1 MQRSLTWLTW
11 LCIPALGWAQTEQT
25 IVVDNGDLEIP
36 IQRYAAFADDAPIL
50 LWLPSSRGT
59 SRMQAITATTLGDID
74 VETWVVDLHL
84 AYFVDEGR
92 DSTEHFK
99 AKDIA
104 ELIQIAG
111 EKTSRKVYLLGT
123 DSGALPVLKGIAQ
136 AQQNAAQ
143 ANTRLNIGGAILFH
157 PSLTYPSN
165 IPGSNASY
173 RPIAKNSTIPIYYF
187 QPSISTKQWHSQ
199 EIVKVLQTGGSEV
212 FFHPLPQVVAGF
224 HLRPDDDLS
233 DADIAQRETLPK
245 LLKQA
250 MQLLSI
256 QATPPAPKVLNAGQ
270 TTANS
275 NRFGL
280 KQLKAHAA
288 KPLKMANLKS
298 ETIDVDY
305 TQNKLSLVSF
315 WTSWCEPCIKELP
328 ALARLS
334 KDYAPQGLQII
345 TINVAEPKAD
355 IEKAIKRFDMSSYL
369 NLLDPEGIT
378 MKDWNVYGFPSNF
391 LINQA
396 GLLSYGSFGAVEW
409 DEPEN
414 RQIVESLLKG
424 NHSEI
429 AN

>member
-1 MQRSLTWLTW
+1 MPV
-11 LCIPALGWAQTEQT
+11 LCWAQTEET
-25 IVVDNGDLEIP
+25 IVVDNGNLEIP

-59 SRMQAITATTLGDID
+59 SRMQAITATALGDID
-74 VETWVVDLHL
+74 IETWVVDLHL

-143 ANTRLNIGGAILFH
+143 ANTKLNIGGAILFH
-157 PSLTYPSN
+157 PSLTYPSS

-173 RPIAKNSTIPIYYF
+173 RPIAKSSTIPIYYF

-212 FFHPLPQVVAGF
+212 FFHPLPEVVAGF
-224 HLRPDDDLS
+224 HLRPNDDLS

-256 QATPPAPKVLNAGQ
+256 QATPPAPKALNAGQ

-280 KQLKAHAA
+280 KQLKAQAA
-288 KPLKMANLKS
+288 KPLKMANLRS

-305 TQNKLSLVSF
+305 TQNKLSLLSF

-334 KDYAPQGLQII
+334 KDYAAQGLQII
-345 TINVAEPKAD
+345 TVNVGEPRAD

-369 NLLDPEGIT
+369 NLVDPEGIT

-409 DEPEN
+409 DELEN

-424 NHSEI
+424 NHSDI